1 MSGSAQ
7 LFPVVGSNLNIP
19 NPLPTNV
26 TKWDSTI
33 LTGAPTNFGTAPSGT
48 VIGGNVS
55 LFAGGSALVVDGSG
69 NLFVHLNAGS
79 VGITGSV
86 IATVSGTVT
95 VTNNPGRV
103 PQNPGSPTAASVA
116 ATSGV
121 ILGSNLSR
129 TGLVLGNTSSAT
141 ISIGFGSNPAVLN
154 SGITLNPNGGT
165 FVMDAFTFTTQA
177 VNAIAGAAGS
187 NMAIQ
192 EFS

>member
-1 MSGSAQ
+1 
-7 LFPVVGSNLNIP
+7 
-19 NPLPTNV
+19 
-26 TKWDSTI
+26 
-33 LTGAPTNFGTAPSGT
+33 
-48 VIGGNVS
+48 
-55 LFAGGSALVVDGSG
+55 
-69 NLFVHLNAGS
+69 
-79 VGITGSV
+79 V

-103 PQNPGSPTAASVA
+103 PHNPGSPTAASVA